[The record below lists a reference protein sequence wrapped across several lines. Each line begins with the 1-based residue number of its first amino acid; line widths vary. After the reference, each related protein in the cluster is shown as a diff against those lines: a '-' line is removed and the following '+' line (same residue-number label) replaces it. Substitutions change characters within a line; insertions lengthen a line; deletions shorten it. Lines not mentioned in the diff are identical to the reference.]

1 MQLGISMGETL
12 YFLWGYDVLN
22 PGMVA
27 TIECLARSSPRKI
40 SFEEGHPIEI
50 SLKK

>member
-1 MQLGISMGETL
+1 MGETL

-27 TIECLARSSPRKI
+27 TIECLASRFI
-40 SFEEGHPIEI
+40 HIHQSFFL
-50 SLKK
+50 SL